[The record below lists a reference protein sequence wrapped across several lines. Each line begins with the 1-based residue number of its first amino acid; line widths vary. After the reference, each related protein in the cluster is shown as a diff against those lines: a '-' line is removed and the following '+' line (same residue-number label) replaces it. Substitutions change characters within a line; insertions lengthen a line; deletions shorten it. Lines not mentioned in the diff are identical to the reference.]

1 MDELQSALLAWIAIT
16 VLFLLAAGLIWWRR
30 RPRHQ
35 TIPRAPKQ
43 ARELRL
49 PSLPRPPR
57 QAIPEVEIA
66 PSRLARIKAT
76 PVDPRPADPFVPPP
90 PTPTPPPLS
99 RHLHALR
106 SSAVSPLAGGPIVP
120 TLLAR
125 PAPNLD
131 C

>member
-49 PSLPRPPR
+49 PSLPRTR
-57 QAIPEVEIA
+57 REAIPEVEIA

-76 PVDPRPADPFVPPP
+76 PVEPRAADPFVPPEP
-90 PTPTPPPLS
+90 APPPAPLE
-99 RHLHALR
+99 RAPAALA
-106 SSAVSPLAGGPIVP
+106 SQAA
-120 TLLAR
+120 AR
-125 PAPNLD
+125 PPAD
-131 C
+131 IGQGHGR

>member
-49 PSLPRPPR
+49 PSLPRTR
-57 QAIPEVEIA
+57 REAIPEVEIA
-66 PSRLARIKAT
+66 PSRRARIKAT
-76 PVDPRPADPFVPPP
+76 PVEPRAAAPFVPPDP
-90 PTPTPPPLS
+90 APPPAAPP
-99 RHLHALR
+99 RAPR
-106 SSAVSPLAGGPIVP
+106 PETRRGGNNVV
-120 TLLAR
+120 
-125 PAPNLD
+125 
-131 C
+131 